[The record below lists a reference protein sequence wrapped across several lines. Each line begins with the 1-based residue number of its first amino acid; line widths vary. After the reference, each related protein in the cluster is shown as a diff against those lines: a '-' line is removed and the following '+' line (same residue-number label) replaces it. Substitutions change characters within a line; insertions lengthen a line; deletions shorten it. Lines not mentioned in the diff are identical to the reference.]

1 MKIFGPT
8 RENQMWRIKTNDELD
23 KLIKHQNIINYIKA
37 QRLSWFGHVQRMPA
51 TSTVKKIFKLT
62 PLSTRSKGRPKQ
74 RWEDIIQDIR
84 QMKIK
89 NWTTCVQD
97 RATWKNIVEKA
108 KTFKGGS

>member
-1 MKIFGPT
+1 MQASSI
-8 RENQMWRIKTNDELD
+8 
-23 KLIKHQNIINYIKA
+23 
-37 QRLSWFGHVQRMPA
+37 
-51 TSTVKKIFKLT
+51 VKKIFKWT

-74 RWEDIIQDIR
+74 RWEDNIIQDIQ

-89 NWTTCVQD
+89 NWATCVQD